1 MFVYQLAWV
10 VLIVVQRVDHDIRLA
25 IKMIVNSKGLQ
36 FNELVEVIFSSN
48 FLQNKELKKKK
59 NTVQIFNIERKE
71 CDSITQI
78 NYNIQIYVIFIIIF
92 Y

>member
-59 NTVQIFNIERKE
+59 KYSTNFQYWKKRMWFNYSDKL
-71 CDSITQI
+71 
-78 NYNIQIYVIFIIIF
+78 
-92 Y
+92 